1 MYFFG
6 RIGGL
11 IFLGD
16 TLYLCVCVE
25 SMYFK
30 DILTQA
36 EQRLK
41 NQLLPSVYLL
51 LFKYHNSIIKN
62 ISPSSWIQE
71 KALLQKTDQCDSVC
85 EYPLFLDF
93 LVL

>member
-1 MYFFG
+1 MYMYFFG
-6 RIGGL
+6 RIEGL
-11 IFLGD
+11 IFLGIMNAWN
-16 TLYLCVCVE
+16 LCIYE
-25 SMYFK
+25 

-51 LFKYHNSIIKN
+51 LFKYHNSVMKN
-62 ISPSSWIQE
+62 TSPSSWIQE

-85 EYPLFLDF
+85 EYPLFLYF